1 MRGEQDSLLVLSFAR
16 RGEEEMVRR
25 AVGHLTSE
33 FPGAHVAAVG
43 TPVSAPV
50 LRELGLS
57 EVIVYGGEHGA
68 RGVIREVRRRAPGTA
83 AVVYGGPMLS
93 GHLKLELVGLASG
106 AGRVYRFAPGRSER
120 VVGRLRLGLSVCAKA
135 LRAAVCLGVGG
146 AICGIALCWLSLRG
160 MMAGGGRAS
169 RA

>member
-93 GHLKLELVGLASG
+93 GHLKPSQPL
-106 AGRVYRFAPGRSER
+106 RRS
-120 VVGRLRLGLSVCAKA
+120 
-135 LRAAVCLGVGG
+135 
-146 AICGIALCWLSLRG
+146 
-160 MMAGGGRAS
+160 
-169 RA
+169 